1 MAVQTSLSFIVSFLS
16 SILVFAALQFC
27 KKFFASSQSLT
38 LLAGFIGSLFF
49 ILALTAISNLETLI
63 LGKGFQSRWFPEV
76 FICLLT
82 ACFACSTVHR
92 VAVTTCIL
100 FSFIAL
106 YYLNAIS
113 QKFHTSAPIM
123 AQDVSLSKKKK
134 K

>member
-113 QKFHTSAPIM
+113 QKFHTSATIM